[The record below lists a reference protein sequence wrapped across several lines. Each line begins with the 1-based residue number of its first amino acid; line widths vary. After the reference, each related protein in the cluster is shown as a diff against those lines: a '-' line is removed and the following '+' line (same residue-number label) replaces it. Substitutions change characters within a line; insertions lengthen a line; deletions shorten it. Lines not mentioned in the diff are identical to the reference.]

1 MTTDINLYNGWSIP
15 SKEQHFQQWL
25 LPDITTNY
33 QEQPFNIS
41 LGYCKKFDLAIDIGA
56 NIGMMTR
63 RYSGLFDKV
72 IAFEPVDI
80 NYKCLVRNVKDL
92 DNVTTYDIGIG
103 NEEKIIDIHNDKDY
117 INSGGWS
124 IVDFNND
131 EWQHYNKE
139 TKLLSESI
147 IVKSLDS
154 YNLKPDYIK
163 IDTQNYELEVLKGA
177 EKTIREHK
185 PIIQLEVEK
194 MKIREVL
201 KHAITKLMKEF
212 DYTPIKIIKKDWIF
226 GSKSRFKYRIID
238 NSTIVTPVNSN
249 KKNIKKRIKKHTSKG
264 EELADIT

>member
-1 MTTDINLYNGWSIP
+1 MTNDINLYNGWSIP
-15 SKEQHFQQWL
+15 SKEEHFQQWL

-33 QEQPFNIS
+33 QEKPFNLSI
-41 LGYCKKFDLAIDIGA
+41 GYCKKFNLAIDIGA

-103 NEEKIIDIHNDKDY
+103 NEEKIIDIHNDEDY
-117 INSGGWS
+117 VNSGGWS

-131 EWQHYNKE
+131 EWQHYNKDI
-139 TKLLSESI
+139 KLLSQSI
-147 IVKSLDS
+147 TVKSLDS

-177 EKTIREHK
+177 EKTIREYK

-194 MKIREVL
+194 MKTREVL
-201 KHAITKLMKEF
+201 EHAVTKLMKEF
-212 DYTPIKIIKKDWIF
+212 DYNPIKIIKKDWIF
-226 GSKSRFKYRIID
+226 GSKDDWNYRIID
-238 NSTIVTPVNSN
+238 TSTVNR
-249 KKNIKKRIKKHTSKG
+249 KEKNIKKRIKKHTSKS